1 MLEILFPIIIGFIA
15 WLTGEK
21 EENCY
26 LPAVIILCI
35 IGFII
40 FSINESK
47 SDV

>member
-1 MLEILFPIIIGFIA
+1 MLEILFPLIIGFIA

-21 EENCY
+21 EDDCY
-26 LPAVIILCI
+26 LPAAIILGI